1 MKQSLWPRASNKLVE
16 QSLSAHSVM
25 GLVISAILYIV
36 CLSGTVAVLEDEF
49 GWWEAAQTP
58 AV

>member
-36 CLSGTVAVLEDEF
+36 CLSGTVAVLED
-49 GWWEAAQTP
+49 
-58 AV
+58 